1 MSISEKARAAG
12 RVLTDRRDLRQWS
25 RAWGLSLL
33 AWLVLDVLAQ
43 TTMYSYYSEKGERV
57 PWGWFAADYW
67 DSVVWAFLTPFILLF
82 VSRRPCN
89 RQTWRTVIPLHI
101 AAAVAIALVWAP
113 VIQGGRNVLYL
124 LLDDSTLYRPLTVG
138 FFYRMTIRSIML
150 YAQVLAV
157 AHGIHYYREY
167 RNRDLIASRLAAQLA
182 QAQLQVLRMQL
193 HPHFLFNTL
202 NTISA
207 LVHKDARAADH
218 MLTLL
223 GDLLRDSFE
232 KLGAQEVALKQEID
246 FLDRYLEIEKTR
258 FQDRLVVRKE
268 IEPDTLDALVPN
280 LILQP
285 LVENAIRHGIAR
297 RSGAG
302 RIEIRSWLED
312 GTLAVRIRD
321 DGPGLPNEADVAVRG
336 GVGLANSQARLEQ
349 LYGGAHRL
357 ELANRPEGG
366 LDVTLA
372 IPFRLATVSA
382 AH

>member
-1 MSISEKARAAG
+1 VG
-12 RVLTDRRDLRQWS
+12 RVLTERRGLRQWS

-67 DSVVWAFLTPFILLF
+67 DSFVWAFLTPFILLF
-82 VSRRPCN
+82 VSRLPCS
-89 RQTWRTVIPLHI
+89 RQTWRSVIPLHV
-101 AAAVAIALVWAP
+101 AAAVAIALLWAP

-124 LLDDSTLYRPLTVG
+124 LFDDATLYRPLTVG

-167 RNRDLIASRLAAQLA
+167 RNRDLIASRLEAQLA

-258 FQDRLVVRKE
+258 FQDRLMVKKE
-268 IEPDTLDALVPN
+268 IEPETLDALVPN

-302 RIEIRSWLED
+302 RIEISSWLEN
-312 GTLAVRIRD
+312 GNLAVRIRD
-321 DGPGLPNEADVAVRG
+321 DGPGLANEADVAVRG

-349 LYGGAHRL
+349 LYGGAQRL

-372 IPFRLATVSA
+372 IPFRLAAESA

>member
-1 MSISEKARAAG
+1 
-12 RVLTDRRDLRQWS
+12 
-25 RAWGLSLL
+25 
-33 AWLVLDVLAQ
+33 
-43 TTMYSYYSEKGERV
+43 
-57 PWGWFAADYW
+57 
-67 DSVVWAFLTPFILLF
+67 
-82 VSRRPCN
+82 
-89 RQTWRTVIPLHI
+89 
-101 AAAVAIALVWAP
+101 
-113 VIQGGRNVLYL
+113 
-124 LLDDSTLYRPLTVG
+124 VG

-167 RNRDLIASRLAAQLA
+167 RNRDLIASRLEAQLA

-258 FQDRLVVRKE
+258 FQDRLMVKKE
-268 IEPDTLDALVPN
+268 IEPETLDALVPN

-302 RIEIRSWLED
+302 RIEISSWLEN
-312 GTLAVRIRD
+312 GNLAVRIRD
-321 DGPGLPNEADVAVRG
+321 DGPGLANEADVAVRG

-349 LYGGAHRL
+349 LYGGAQRL

-372 IPFRLATVSA
+372 IPFRLAAESA